1 VVTSTADQLPN
12 GNGAVGGPL
21 VLPAGPGKYATTSTV
36 RVKTQGAG
44 TYACAL
50 QVSTGGSF
58 FDVDRVEG
66 VSTNVLHFAAPSGS
80 FLNNTPLTLQY
91 RVVCNGRD
99 AFGHRRR
106 PERHRR
112 GSAAVSAQL

>member
-1 VVTSTADQLPN
+1 VVTSTAAQLPN
-12 GNGAVGGPL
+12 ANGAVGGPL

-58 FDVDRVEG
+58 FDVDRVKG

-80 FLNNTPLTLQY
+80 FLNQRRDHSAVPGGLQRPGRARSPTPT
-91 RVVCNGRD
+91 
-99 AFGHRRR
+99 
-106 PERHRR
+106 
-112 GSAAVSAQL
+112 